1 MKRIKKSLSLVLS
14 LIVLCACFSYP
25 VFASGSY
32 PYAGAYS
39 IGGEFLNGA
48 DVISACDYWALCGY
62 SSYYHDNP
70 TFSYVNSNKLN
81 AYVLYFSAHGN
92 QDAIYLLNNIRVSDG
107 YIIPNSTTVDI
118 STYTLDRPKLYVYDA
133 CLTASN
139 GDGTGINLCS
149 VTHAAGADC
158 VIGWTTSIGVND
170 SFAWQQ
176 RFQNQLALGWTVQN
190 AANYANGFSYNDNTS
205 IKAWKIY
212 GNKNIV
218 IKVSSSS
225 SISPYVE
232 NEGYSYLDLTEENIY
247 AVTSDQEF
255 FNSVLEKKFPDIIL
269 DNYNVTFTY
278 TNDEKADYVVDY
290 TYQVDNYSTKIG
302 YSFIIN
308 DNRIIGIQANNID
321 YLKDG
326 TLSLRDIPTVN
337 ELTIR
342 NAYDS
347 ANEQVAARRDGSAV
361 TEQKGEAFFDV
372 ATSTF
377 YYRVMTVYKT
387 GEGGYGAFFTF
398 EKIK

>member
-1 MKRIKKSLSLVLS
+1 MKRTKKTMSLLLC
-14 LIVLCACFSYP
+14 LILLFSCFSCP
-25 VFASGSY
+25 VFASSPY

-107 YIIPNSTTVDI
+107 YITPNSTTVDI

-170 SFAWQQ
+170 SFAWEQ

-205 IKAWKIY
+205 IKA
-212 GNKNIV
+212 
-218 IKVSSSS
+218 
-225 SISPYVE
+225 
-232 NEGYSYLDLTEENIY
+232 
-247 AVTSDQEF
+247 
-255 FNSVLEKKFPDIIL
+255 
-269 DNYNVTFTY
+269 
-278 TNDEKADYVVDY
+278 
-290 TYQVDNYSTKIG
+290 
-302 YSFIIN
+302 
-308 DNRIIGIQANNID
+308 
-321 YLKDG
+321 
-326 TLSLRDIPTVN
+326 
-337 ELTIR
+337 
-342 NAYDS
+342 
-347 ANEQVAARRDGSAV
+347 
-361 TEQKGEAFFDV
+361 
-372 ATSTF
+372 
-377 YYRVMTVYKT
+377 
-387 GEGGYGAFFTF
+387 
-398 EKIK
+398 